1 MGDYSFEDAEPFSIL
16 ETSFALPTACLSFDA
31 DAKTY
36 GPATSSAAS
45 SASGSGSA
53 TAKGHSGGKSGA
65 GAVVNPFGGREFGLR
80 GVVVVSGLVLVGGV
94 CFVLL

>member
-1 MGDYSFEDAEPFSIL
+1 MVGHSFEDDKPFSLL
-16 ETSFALPTACLSFDA
+16 ETSFALPTACMSFDA

-36 GPATSSAAS
+36 GPASATS
-45 SASGSGSA
+45 SASGTA

-65 GAVVNPFGGREFGLR
+65 AAVVNPFGAQGVGLR
-80 GVVVVSGLVLVGGV
+80 GMVVVSGLMLVGSV